1 MGLIY
6 SSSDSSQLISALQK
20 NIQSGKEASEQ
31 LKSGSQQVIAAVDGK
46 TLSGAAY
53 TAGKGLFSDLIVPT
67 ISKVT
72 SAIDSIESELQTYSS
87 ADASAALARTL
98 SRNNPVAKVLDALL
112 NVQSNLAR
120 MSNDYE
126 DDIRELEKNWKSC
139 TPFLLKQTACS
150 VIV

>member
-67 ISKVT
+67 INKVT
-72 SAIDSIESELQTYSS
+72 SAINSIESELQTYSS
-87 ADASAALARTL
+87 ADALVSGEGTL
-98 SRNNPVAKVLDALL
+98 D
-112 NVQSNLAR
+112 
-120 MSNDYE
+120 E
-126 DDIRELEKNWKSC
+126 DKLM
-139 TPFLLKQTACS
+139 Q
-150 VIV
+150 

>member
-53 TAGKGLFSDLIVPT
+53 KAGKGLFSDLIVPT

-87 ADASAALARTL
+87 ADALVSGEGTL
-98 SRNNPVAKVLDALL
+98 D
-112 NVQSNLAR
+112 
-120 MSNDYE
+120 E
-126 DDIRELEKNWKSC
+126 DKLRQQNSHEKNDE
-139 TPFLLKQTACS
+139 S
-150 VIV
+150 VC